1 MVAVVLA
8 GDGGQNAWMPRCMRC
23 HWRGA
28 MYPYD
33 ELGAMDAQAEG
44 LSHVCSQSARERAR
58 AS

>member
-8 GDGGQNAWMPRCMRC
+8 ANGDDFAWMPRCMRC

-28 MYPYD
+28 LYPYD
-33 ELGAMDAQAEG
+33 ELGAMDAHAEG
-44 LSHVCSQSARERAR
+44 LTHVCDQARERAR